1 VCCFP
6 NLYLQT
12 LPPLCLY
19 HPTQKRDD
27 CGLRSSMKE
36 FTPFRLD
43 TARPALTAALAHD
56 GPALVEVLVNRQE
69 LSMPPMMNLDRALG
83 LSLYMIRAVL
93 TGRGDEVIDLAKT
106 KLMR

>member
-1 VCCFP
+1 
-6 NLYLQT
+6 
-12 LPPLCLY
+12 
-19 HPTQKRDD
+19 
-27 CGLRSSMKE
+27 MKE

-43 TARPALTAALAHD
+43 TARPALTAA
-56 GPALVEVLVNRQE
+56 

-93 TGRGDEVIDLAKT
+93 TGRGDEGIDLAKT